1 MFWFS
6 GRPFFSE
13 EKKTTPLAFTTLSQT
28 LPLYYFTFLSS
39 PSWKRGTRKYEES
52 EGCAD
57 DVLFA
62 DCVRIDFTRV
72 NKRVCGLV
80 AKIIFLLTGRLC
92 ISKYIHSFAFNSISP
107 NAFLV
112 SCYKVKCHTM
122 NKHTS
127 GVNIVVRPKTFILFY
142 DYI

>member
-1 MFWFS
+1 MLCS
-6 GRPFFSE
+6 DSQVAPFFVRRE
-13 EKKTTPLAFTTLSQT
+13 ENDAVSVYYSLAD
-28 LPLYYFTFLSS
+28 LPLYYFAFLIS

-62 DCVRIDFTRV
+62 DCVSVRIDFTRV

-80 AKIIFLLTGRLC
+80 AKIIFLLTGHLC
-92 ISKYIHSFAFNSISP
+92 ISEYINSFAFNSISP

-112 SCYKVKCHTM
+112 SFYK
-122 NKHTS
+122 S
-127 GVNIVVRPKTFILFY
+127 
-142 DYI
+142 